1 MEYYSYV
8 VSRDF
13 GFAPNPFCGFCTLA
27 TCKPNI
33 RKKAEIGDWIFGI
46 SPSIKKEGNRLVFAM
61 KVSKKITYN
70 EYWESEEYQ
79 SKKPV
84 MNGSLKQMYGDNI
97 YFKNPKDGIWFQE
110 NSHHSFQNGSI
121 NNRNLV
127 RDTKGKYVLIAEDF
141 YYFGGDTVE
150 IPFSLKKE
158 FSIGIGHKKVKEKSA
173 TKVIDWLKD
182 NIEFGYQSDPKLF
195 KNFERYKG

>member
-13 GFAPNPFCGFCTLA
+13 GFAPNPFYGFCTLA

-46 SPSIKKEGNRLVFAM
+46 SPSIKNEGNNLVYAM
-61 KVSKKITYN
+61 KISKKINYN

-97 YFKNPKDGIWFQE
+97 YYKNPKDGIWFQE
-110 NSHHSFQNGSI
+110 NSHHSFKNGSI
-121 NNRNLV
+121 NNKNLV
-127 RDTKGKYVLIAEDF
+127 RDTKGKNVLISEDF
-141 YYFGGDTVE
+141 YYFGGDSIE

-158 FSIGIGHKKVKEKSA
+158 FSIGIGHKKVKEKA
-173 TKVIDWLKD
+173 AIKVIDWLKD
-182 NIEFGYQSDPKLF
+182 NFEIGYQADPKLF
-195 KNFERYKG
+195 KNFDRYKG